1 MEKCVKQIGEIS
13 QNVIDLLGLKMESN
27 TPILIGK
34 SNIEHIKN
42 RHPYEY
48 DKYFGEIENILQNPN
63 YIGMNPKEN
72 SIMFVKEYEAN
83 SEFIRVAIKVTANKK
98 CYAKTLHLL
107 STCNV
112 ERYIEKGTLIK
123 LDKMGE

>member
-1 MEKCVKQIGEIS
+1 MKQIGEIS